1 MSYENEQFL
10 FNTEISTIINSK
22 LPISFVNE
30 NAKFTK
36 KKDYNLWKIA
46 ISLLFIICF
55 IQLVM
60 IIHLMIKKK
69 EFSDKLLIKN
79 IKENIN
85 SKKNNINQT
94 LFINKTE
101 IHISMSLDNN
111 RIYPTLVS
119 MTSALENN
127 DNTKNILV
135 YYLLLSHDFNVT
147 NLEIFESL
155 KYHYDFKIKYFY
167 IPNIFTD
174 MDKWRESDTIYYK
187 LLIPLMFPELER
199 MIFLDGDT
207 LIFKDISEMYNLPF
221 NGNYILGYPFHT
233 PYIIDKLG
241 INSKY
246 YINGRVIL
254 LNIPEIR
261 KYNKDIELLKYTADN
276 NKKVLFLEQDT
287 LNYIFYG
294 KIGFLPLK
302 YGIYLYGNFTSYM
315 ENLRVSLNLTE
326 LKNAIDD
333 PSIVHFCCCNPKIW
347 NKTTEH
353 ERGFNQV
360 CKKYQKKFYYYANKT
375 DYYFD
380 IYSKYMK

>member
-1 MSYENEQFL
+1 
-10 FNTEISTIINSK
+10 
-22 LPISFVNE
+22 
-30 NAKFTK
+30 
-36 KKDYNLWKIA
+36 
-46 ISLLFIICF
+46 
-55 IQLVM
+55 
-60 IIHLMIKKK
+60 
-69 EFSDKLLIKN
+69 
-79 IKENIN
+79 
-85 SKKNNINQT
+85 
-94 LFINKTE
+94 
-101 IHISMSLDNN
+101 MSLDNN
-111 RIYPTLVS
+111 AIYPTLVS
-119 MTSALENN
+119 MTSTLENN
-127 DNTKNILV
+127 DNNQNILV
-135 YYLLLSHDFNVT
+135 YYLLLSHDFNVK

-155 KYHYDFKIKYFY
+155 KYHYDFKIKYFF

-221 NGNYILGYPFHT
+221 NGNFVLGYPFHT

-241 INSKY
+241 INSKF

-254 LNIPEIR
+254 LNIREIR
-261 KYNKDIELLKYTADN
+261 KYNKDIELLKYTVDK

-287 LNYIFYG
+287 LNYVFYG

-315 ENLRVSLNLTE
+315 ENLRVNLNMTE

-353 ERGFNQV
+353 ERGFNHI
-360 CKKYQKKFYYYANKT
+360 CKRYQKEFYYYANKT

-380 IYSKYMK
+380 IYNKYMK

>member
-60 IIHLMIKKK
+60 IVHLMIKKK

-79 IKENIN
+79 VKENIN
-85 SKKNNINQT
+85 SNKSNINQS
-94 LFINKTE
+94 LLINKTE

-111 RIYPTLVS
+111 GIYPTLVS

-135 YYLLLSHDFNVT
+135 YYLLLSYDFNVT

-155 KYHYDFKIKYFY
+155 KYHYDFKIKYFF

-187 LLIPLMFPELER
+187 LLIPLMFPELEK

-221 NGNYILGYPFHT
+221 NGNYVLGYPFHT

-287 LNYIFYG
+287 LNYVFYG

-315 ENLRVSLNLTE
+315 ENLRISLNLTE

-353 ERGFNQV
+353 ERGFNHI

>member
-1 MSYENEQFL
+1 MSHENEQFL

-22 LPISFVNE
+22 SPISFVNE
-30 NAKFTK
+30 QTKFNK
-36 KKDYNLWKIA
+36 KKDYTLWKILLA
-46 ISLLFIICF
+46 LLFIICF
-55 IQLVM
+55 IQFVM
-60 IIHLMIKKK
+60 IIHLINKKN
-69 EFSDKLLIKN
+69 DYNNKLLLKN
-79 IKENIN
+79 IKEKIN
-85 SKKNNINQT
+85 SNKNNINQSLT
-94 LFINKTE
+94 INKTE
-101 IHISMSLDNN
+101 ILISMSLDNN
-111 RIYPTLVS
+111 AIYPTLVS

-127 DNTKNILV
+127 DNNKNILV
-135 YYLLLSHDFNVT
+135 YYLLLSHDFNVK

-155 KYHYDFKIKYFY
+155 KYHYDFKIKYFF

-221 NGNYILGYPFHT
+221 NGNFVLGYPFHT

-241 INSKY
+241 INSKF

-254 LNIPEIR
+254 LNIREIR
-261 KYNKDIELLKYTADN
+261 KYNKDIELLKYTVDK

-287 LNYIFYG
+287 LNYVFYG

-315 ENLRVSLNLTE
+315 ENLRVNLNMTE

-347 NKTTEH
+347 NKTTKH
-353 ERGFNQV
+353 ERGFNHI
-360 CKKYQKKFYYYANKT
+360 CKRYQKEFYYYTTKT
-375 DYYFD
+375 GYYFD
-380 IYSKYMK
+380 IYNKYMK

>member
-1 MSYENEQFL
+1 MSHENEQFL

-22 LPISFVNE
+22 SPISFVNE
-30 NAKFTK
+30 QTNFIK
-36 KKDYNLWKIA
+36 KKDYTLWKILL
-46 ISLLFIICF
+46 SLLFIICL
-55 IQLVM
+55 IQFVM
-60 IIHLMIKKK
+60 IIHLINKKNDY
-69 EFSDKLLIKN
+69 SNKLLL
-79 IKENIN
+79 IN
-85 SKKNNINQT
+85 SNKNSTNQSLT
-94 LFINKTE
+94 INKTE
-101 IHISMSLDNN
+101 IYISMSLDNN
-111 RIYPTLVS
+111 AIYPTLVS

-127 DNTKNILV
+127 DNNKNILV
-135 YYLLLSHDFNVT
+135 YYLLLSHDFNVK

-155 KYHYDFKIKYFY
+155 KYHYDFKIKYFF

-174 MDKWRESDTIYYK
+174 MDKWRDSDTIYYK

-221 NGNYILGYPFHT
+221 NGNFVLGYPFHT

-241 INSKY
+241 INSKF

-254 LNIPEIR
+254 LNIREIR
-261 KYNKDIELLKYTADN
+261 KYNKDIELLKYTADK

-287 LNYIFYG
+287 LNYVFYG

-315 ENLRVSLNLTE
+315 ENLRVNLNMTE

-353 ERGFNQV
+353 ERGFNHI
-360 CKKYQKKFYYYANKT
+360 CKRYQKEFYYYANKT

-380 IYSKYMK
+380 IYNKYMK